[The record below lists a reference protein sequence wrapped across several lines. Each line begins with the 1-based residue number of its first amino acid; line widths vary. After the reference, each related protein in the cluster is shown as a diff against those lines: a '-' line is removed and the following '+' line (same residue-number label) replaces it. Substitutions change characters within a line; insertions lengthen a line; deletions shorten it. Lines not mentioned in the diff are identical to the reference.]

1 MRRELRDGMSQ
12 RPQSE
17 AREGRDLCKTKSKA
31 GASAQASRPG
41 ATVLLVLQ
49 ATPHH
54 VGHRAQGWTSYLLS
68 LLLLVPRG
76 APSQGLGERKWW
88 HG

>member
-1 MRRELRDGMSQ
+1 MRRELRGGMSQ

-17 AREGRDLCKTKSKA
+17 AREGRDLCKPESKA
-31 GASAQASRPG
+31 G

-49 ATPHH
+49 APPHH
-54 VGHRAQGWTSYLLS
+54 AGHRAQGWTSYLLS